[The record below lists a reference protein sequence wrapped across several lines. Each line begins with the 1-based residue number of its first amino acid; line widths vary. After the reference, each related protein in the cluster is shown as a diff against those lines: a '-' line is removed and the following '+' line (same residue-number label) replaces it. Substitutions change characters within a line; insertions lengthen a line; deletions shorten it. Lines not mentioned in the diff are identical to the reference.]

1 MKVSK
6 INEHLR
12 AYHIAQVNL
21 LKDREVDL
29 RHATDRKVAQ
39 RLQETRT
46 ERARRLDLNKGRNV
60 DVDC

>member
-6 INEHLR
+6 INEHLQ
-12 AYHIAQVNL
+12 AYHIAQVKL
-21 LKDREVDL
+21 LQDREVDL